1 MDTPTETNTGMNT
14 ETNTETNT
22 VRRNDDRNRYELTVD
37 GQTAVCEFNRLT
49 NAVMFTHTEV
59 PEKLEGQGV
68 GSTLVRGALDD
79 VRAQGLQVVPLCP
92 FVAVFIRRHREYMDI
107 VSPVSRRQL
116 GENS

>member
-1 MDTPTETNTGMNT
+1 MDTPTAPSS
-14 ETNTETNT
+14 
-22 VRRNDDRNRYELTVD
+22 VHRNDDRNRYELTAE
-37 GQTAVCEFNRLT
+37 GLLAICEFNRLT

-92 FVAVFIRRHREYMDI
+92 FVAAFIRRHREYMDL

-116 GENS
+116 EANL